1 MSLFKLNLSTC
12 WACATALALSGV
24 APMATAQG
32 VPASASASPTAQA
45 SVNTPL
51 NTPLQTSGK
60 AVSSRVSEPANE
72 ALTTAASPTPT
83 PALESNSAAASSAA
97 SAPGGPV
104 TEAATEVPAAP
115 ETTSAASEAPQST
128 ELERV
133 QEILEPILSNPL
145 TGAGALLALMLV
157 FAVLVYRRNQRAVH
171 LVPSSLK
178 GKDDEPKEEP
188 AHPEHVDPLLLPR
201 GLQADII
208 ALDLELGSS
217 EGPSS
222 TSVAP
227 LRPALAPPSGKDLSL
242 SKLQWAQQLL
252 AAGENELARVLLT
265 SVAESLHSQLRQ
277 RNASSQG
284 PRE

>member
-104 TEAATEVPAAP
+104 TEAATEAPAAP

-178 GKDDEPKEEP
+178 GKDDEPKEES
-188 AHPEHVDPLLLPR
+188 AHPEPVDPLLLPR

>member
-1 MSLFKLNLSTC
+1 
-12 WACATALALSGV
+12 
-24 APMATAQG
+24 
-32 VPASASASPTAQA
+32 
-45 SVNTPL
+45 
-51 NTPLQTSGK
+51 
-60 AVSSRVSEPANE
+60 VSEPANE

-97 SAPGGPV
+97 SAPGAPV

-188 AHPEHVDPLLLPR
+188 AHPEPVDPLLLPR

-222 TSVAP
+222 TSIAP

>member
-1 MSLFKLNLSTC
+1 
-12 WACATALALSGV
+12 
-24 APMATAQG
+24 MATAQG

-188 AHPEHVDPLLLPR
+188 AHPEPVDPLLLPR

-222 TSVAP
+222 TSIAP